1 MTHDSIVAQGS
12 YYTIP
17 FQAMVP
23 RRIEN
28 LLFAG
33 RLVCAD
39 PAAFAS
45 VRGMPQCM
53 AMGEAV
59 GVAATIAHAKNLPVQ
74 EIDAAEIVAV
84 LSARGVKG
92 IGGDALSDHAPALQA

>member
-1 MTHDSIVAQGS
+1 
-12 YYTIP
+12 
-17 FQAMVP
+17 
-23 RRIEN
+23 
-28 LLFAG
+28 
-33 RLVCAD
+33 
-39 PAAFAS
+39 
-45 VRGMPQCM
+45 M

>member
-1 MTHDSIVAQGS
+1 MRGEREMTHDAAVAKGT

-17 FQAMVP
+17 LRALIP

-28 LLFAG
+28 LLCAG

-39 PAAFAS
+39 PIAFAS

-53 AMGEAV
+53 AMGQAAGTAAAIALETAV
-59 GVAATIAHAKNLPVQ
+59 PVQ
-74 EIDAAEIVAV
+74 EIDRHRVVAALTEQGIN
-84 LSARGVKG
+84 R
-92 IGGDALSDHAPALQA
+92 IGGVGPSSR